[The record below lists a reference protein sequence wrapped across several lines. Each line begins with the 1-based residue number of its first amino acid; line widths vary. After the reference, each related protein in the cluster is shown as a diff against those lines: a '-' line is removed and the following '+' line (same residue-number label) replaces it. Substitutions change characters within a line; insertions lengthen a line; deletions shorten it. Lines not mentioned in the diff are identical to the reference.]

1 VQQQRSRRR
10 RRRRVSRSASWVLQ
24 YPRCIC
30 KGAAGLLPSCHTNCN
45 PFRYFAVRFGCVL
58 VGLGIALVIGVVLF
72 NNSLQSSRQ
81 EFELK
86 CDNIKEVRTAN
97 PPMTLEKLKNFDG
110 SQSSL
115 SPSLGRDD
123 GYSRDPKKGLEAWYA
138 FQSKKQKIFDVMHA
152 AMHTVLPA
160 CRS

>member
-1 VQQQRSRRR
+1 MPAAREISGGDGGGVVHQQRSRRR
-10 RRRRVSRSASWVLQ
+10 RRRGSRSASWVLQ

-30 KGAAGLLPSCHTNCN
+30 KGAAGLLPLCHTNCN
-45 PFRYFAVRFGCVL
+45 PFRYFAVRLGCVL

-86 CDNIKEVRTAN
+86 CDNIKEVRPAN
-97 PPMTLEKLKNFDG
+97 PPMTLEKLKNFYG
-110 SQSSL
+110 SRSSL

-123 GYSRDPKKGLEAWYA
+123 GYSPDQKKVLKLGMRFRAR
-138 FQSKKQKIFDVMHA
+138 SK
-152 AMHTVLPA
+152 
-160 CRS
+160 RSLT